1 MEVDQPHEDV
11 DMGVDAVSK
20 DGEKMGNNNHQL
32 QHDTA
37 KDGLLETSNVT
48 PTAKVD
54 TPLGSLLTTSAS
66 ITTSASV
73 TTSVSAGSEQAIP
86 FLTGPILTYLRG
98 VSAGDAWQNLV
109 AEYLAF
115 EREGPAI
122 GVSSI

>member
-1 MEVDQPHEDV
+1 MEVDQPHEDI
-11 DMGVDAVSK
+11 DMGVDAISK
-20 DGEKMGNNNHQL
+20 DGEKVGNNNHQL

-37 KDGLLETSNVT
+37 KDGLLETSDVT
-48 PTAKVD
+48 PTAKVN
-54 TPLGSLLTTSAS
+54 TPLESLLTTSAS

-73 TTSVSAGSEQAIP
+73 GSEQAIP

-115 EREGPAI
+115 EREGPRI